1 MDADRPV
8 DKVLG
13 ARKPPEAP
21 ESAPAQAPETPETPE
36 TFDLEAFRARQK
48 ARNRALGLLL
58 GALVVLFFAITIA
71 KLGVQASHRP

>member
-13 ARKPPEAP
+13 ARKPPEMP
-21 ESAPAQAPETPETPE
+21 ESAPAQAPETPE

>member
-13 ARKPPEAP
+13 ARKPPQKPP
-21 ESAPAQAPETPETPE
+21 EAPAQAPETPE

>member
-21 ESAPAQAPETPETPE
+21 ESAPAQAPENPE

>member
-13 ARKPPEAP
+13 ARKPEARTDGSGAGDP
-21 ESAPAQAPETPETPE
+21 GEI
-36 TFDLEAFRARQK
+36 DLEAFRARQK
-48 ARNRALGLLL
+48 ARNRALGLVL
-58 GALVVLFFAITIA
+58 GALVVLFFAITVV

>member
-21 ESAPAQAPETPETPE
+21 ESAPAQALETPE

>member
-13 ARKPPEAP
+13 ARKPPETP
-21 ESAPAQAPETPETPE
+21 ESAPAQAPETPE

>member
-21 ESAPAQAPETPETPE
+21 ESAPAQTPETPE